1 MELNTENILLI
12 GSVLLFFSLLTEKL
26 PKKFGIPLLLLFISI
41 GMIAGSD
48 GLIKIRFD
56 DPDTAQFIGMVALAI
71 ILFSGGMNSKYEEIK
86 PVMIP
91 GILLSTLGILLTTLF
106 TGLFVFWV
114 TNHFFGNY
122 ALTLFESLLLA
133 SVLAST
139 DAAAVF
145 SILPKNMRLKYHLRH
160 LLELESESND
170 PMAYMLMV
178 TFLPLVQHQ
187 DNSVFWIVGL
197 FFYQLIVGSLCGL
210 LIGKITVKVINKINM
225 RNDALYPILLLI
237 MFFILF
243 SVTEFIHANGFLAV
257 YIGGVIVGNS
267 RLLHKRS
274 AKNSFNGFTWFAQI
288 IMFLTLG
295 LLVNPSE
302 LIPVAGLALAIGFFM
317 IIFARPLA
325 VFGCIFPFR
334 EIPAKAKLYIS
345 WVGLRG
351 AVPIIFAT
359 YLLAANIENGRT
371 MFNIVFFITILS
383 LLVQGTLVPF
393 IARYLGLIEEG
404 KTIHKP
410 LPTAFDI
417 EESEDIKSAMTEI
430 VIRKQS
436 LKKGNCL
443 LDMPVPDNTVVV
455 MVKRGDHYF
464 IPKGNTEIEPKD
476 VLFVISDDEEGLRET
491 CEKLGVRHYHLR
503 KHK

>member
-1 MELNTENILLI
+1 MELNSENILLI
-12 GSVLLFFSLLTEKL
+12 GSILLFFSLLTEKL
-26 PKKFGIPLLLLFISI
+26 PKKFGIPILLLFISI
-41 GMIAGSD
+41 GMLAGTD
-48 GLIKIRFD
+48 GIVKIRFD
-56 DPDTAQFIGMVALAI
+56 DPQTAQFIGMLALAI
-71 ILFSGGMNSKYEEIK
+71 ILFTGGMNSKFEEIK
-86 PVMIP
+86 PVMLP
-91 GILLSTLGILLTTLF
+91 GVLLSTLGVLLTTLF
-106 TGLFVFWV
+106 TGLFVYWV
-114 TNHFFGNY
+114 TNLFFDSF

-145 SILPKNMRLKYHLRH
+145 SILPKNMRLKYNLRH

-170 PMAYMLMV
+170 PMAYMLMI

-187 DNSVFWIVGL
+187 DSSMLLIVGQ
-197 FFYQLIVGSLCGL
+197 FFYQLIIGSLCGFL
-210 LIGKITVKVINKINM
+210 FGKITVIVINKINM

-267 RLLHKRS
+267 RILHKRS
-274 AKNSFNGFTWFAQI
+274 SKNSFNGFTWFAQI

-302 LIPVAGLALAIGFFM
+302 LIPVAGLAIVIGFFM

-325 VFGCIFPFR
+325 VFGSIFPFK
-334 EIPAKAKLYIS
+334 EFPAKAKLYVS

-359 YLLAANIENGRT
+359 YLLAANIENGRF

-393 IARYLGLIEEG
+393 IARHLGLIEEA
-404 KTIHKP
+404 KHIDKP
-410 LPTAFDI
+410 LPSTFDI
-417 EESEDIKSAMTEI
+417 DDCEDIKSAMTEI

-443 LDMPVPDNTVVV
+443 LNMPIPDNSLVV

-464 IPKGNTEIEPKD
+464 IPKGNTEIEPRD
-476 VLFVISDDEEGLRET
+476 VLFVISDDEESIRKT

-503 KHK
+503 KQK

>member
-12 GSVLLFFSLLTEKL
+12 GSILLFFSLLTEKL
-26 PKKFGIPLLLLFISI
+26 PKKFGVPLLLLFISI
-41 GMIAGSD
+41 GMLAGED
-48 GLIKIRFD
+48 GIGKISFD
-56 DPDTAQFIGMVALAI
+56 NPHTAQFIGMVALAI

-86 PVMIP
+86 PVMLP

-106 TGLFVFWV
+106 TGLFIFLV
-114 TNHFFGNY
+114 TNHFFNDF
-122 ALTLFESLLLA
+122 AFSLFESLLLA

-170 PMAYMLMV
+170 PMAYMLMI

-187 DNSVFWIVGL
+187 DNSLLWIVGL
-197 FFYQLIVGSLCGL
+197 FFYQLIVGSLCGFL
-210 LIGKITVKVINKINM
+210 LGKTIVFVINKINM
-225 RNDALYPILLLI
+225 KNDALYPILLLI
-237 MFFILF
+237 LFVILF
-243 SVTEFIHANGFLAV
+243 SFTEFVHANGFLAV

-274 AKNSFNGFTWFAQI
+274 TKNSFNGFTWFAQI

-302 LIPVAGLALAIGFFM
+302 LIPITGLALAIGFFM
-317 IIFARPLA
+317 IIVARPLA
-325 VFGCIFPFR
+325 VFGCIFPFK
-334 EIPAKAKLYIS
+334 EFPAKAKLYVS

-359 YLLAANIENGRT
+359 YLLAANIDNGRI

-383 LLVQGTLVPF
+383 LMVQGTLVPF
-393 IARYLGLIEEG
+393 IARHLGLVEQI
-404 KTIHKP
+404 KYPVKP
-410 LPTAFDI
+410 LPTAFDM
-417 EESEDIKSAMTEI
+417 EESDDIKSAMSEI

-443 LDMPVPDNTVVV
+443 LEMPIPENTTVV
-455 MVKRGDHYF
+455 MVKRDEHYF
-464 IPKGNTEIEPKD
+464 IPKGNTEIEPRD
-476 VLFVISDDEEGLRET
+476 ILFVISDDEKSVRET